1 MSKLSAEQTTLIQS
15 NFTAMDVNGDG
26 FVTKDELKGLLQGL
40 GEEFAAEVIDEML
53 AMTDE
58 NGDGKISFAE
68 FVKAA
73 TVVVLE
79 LEAQAEA
86 APEVVPE
93 VVAEV
98 ETQAEV
104 QV

>member
-1 MSKLSAEQTTLIQS
+1 MSKLSAEQIADLQS
-15 NFTAMDVNGDG
+15 AFAGFDVNGDG
-26 FVTKDELKGLLQGL
+26 FVTKDELKALLQGVS
-40 GEEFAAEVIDEML
+40 EELAEEVTAELL

-68 FVKAA
+68 FVNAA
-73 TVVVLE
+73 TVAV
-79 LEAQAEA
+79 LEAQAEVV
-86 APEVVPE
+86 PEVVAE